1 LGQGRNAEAALAID
15 RALAEADG
23 PVARSQLLSAYVEVM
38 LACERVGDARQATS
52 RLAEVAQALGSPM
65 LDAVSQRATG
75 SVLLAEGDPRAALGP
90 LRRASDGFREC
101 VLPYE
106 VARTAALVGR
116 ARRELGDEEGARLVI
131 DAARAMFG
139 RLGARPDLARL
150 DRGRPARLTARELQ
164 VLRLV
169 AAGHTNR
176 SIGSELGLS
185 ERTVDRHLS
194 NIFTKLGV
202 SSRAAATAV
211 AYESELL

>member
-52 RLAEVAQALGSPM
+52 RLAEAAQALGSPM

-116 ARRELGDEEGARLVI
+116 ARRELGDEEGARLAI
-131 DAARAMFG
+131 DAARSMFG